1 MKNNLIYTLI
11 VIISILGYSCDE
23 DENGNEIYVKPP
35 IGEGVYDNLHAPEGG
50 DFVKLKFV
58 PDEFGITPQALITDS
73 ENDWD
78 IAFRGTMIIVNGG
91 VKTGS
96 GNEPERVSDY
106 LYSAYIDI
114 LNMNYTSVIKSENLK
129 NEENWD
135 KAGQP
140 KIPNIS
146 GQGWFED
153 DGTYIT
159 PLEGKTIV
167 LRTIDGYYVKIGM
180 YSYYK
185 DAAPPENSSK
195 DDQGYYSFQYSI
207 NTRKGDYYLD

>member
-1 MKNNLIYTLI
+1 MKNKIIITLI
-11 VIISILGYSCDE
+11 VIISILGFSCNKSE
-23 DENGNEIYVKPP
+23 ESKMSIV
-35 IGEGVYDNLHAPEGG
+35 EGVYDNLHAPEEG
-50 DFVKLKFV
+50 DFVKLKFING
-58 PDEFGITPQALITDS
+58 DTPATITDS
-73 ENDWD
+73 EKNWD

-96 GNEPERVSDY
+96 GNEPERLQDIGF
-106 LYSAYIDI
+106 SACIDI
-114 LNMNYTSVIKSENLK
+114 LNKNYDAVSESPYLKSAD
-129 NEENWD
+129 NWD

-159 PLEGKTIV
+159 PLKDKTIV
-167 LRTIDGYYVKIGM
+167 LRTTDNYYVKIGM

-185 DAAPPENSSK
+185 DALPETTE
-195 DDQGYYSFQYSI
+195 DPAYYSFQYSI
-207 NTRKGDYYLD
+207 NPNIRDPKLDD

>member
-1 MKNNLIYTLI
+1 MSKMKNKIIITLI
-11 VIISILGYSCDE
+11 VLISIIGFSCDKSE
-23 DENGNEIYVKPP
+23 ESQMSIV
-35 IGEGVYDNLHAPEGG
+35 EGVYDNLHAPEGG
-50 DFVKLKFV
+50 DFVKLKFING
-58 PDEFGITPQALITDS
+58 DTPATITDS
-73 ENDWD
+73 EKNWD

-96 GNEPERVSDY
+96 GNEPERLQDVSI
-106 LYSAYIDI
+106 SAYIDI
-114 LNMNYTSVIKSENLK
+114 LNKNYDAVSVSPYLENV
-129 NEENWD
+129 ENWD

-159 PLEGKTIV
+159 PLKDKTIV
-167 LRTIDGYYVKIGM
+167 LKTIDNYYVKIGM

-195 DDQGYYSFQYSI
+195 EDQGYYSFKYSF
-207 NTRKGDYYLD
+207 NPNYGSSKLDD

>member
-1 MKNNLIYTLI
+1 MKNKIIITLI
-11 VIISILGYSCDE
+11 VIISILGYSCGDKDE
-23 DENGNEIYVKPP
+23 DTTVKKP
-35 IGEGVYDNLHAPEGG
+35 IVEGFYTNLHAPEGG
-50 DFVKLKFV
+50 DFVKLKFIA
-58 PDEFGITPQALITDS
+58 DISTPEALITNS
-73 ENDWD
+73 ENNWD

-96 GNEPERVSDY
+96 GNEPERALIS
-106 LYSAYIDI
+106 SISSYIDI
-114 LNMNYTSVIKSENLK
+114 LNMNFNDVTISPDLV

-159 PLEGKTIV
+159 PLKDKTIV
-167 LRTIDGYYVKIGM
+167 LRTTDNYYVKIGM

-185 DAAPPENSSK
+185 DALPETT
-195 DDQGYYSFQYSI
+195 DDPAYYSFKYSFNPNYGI
-207 NTRKGDYYLD
+207 STLDD

>member
-1 MKNNLIYTLI
+1 MKNKIIITLI
-11 VIISILGYSCDE
+11 VLISILGFSCKE

-58 PDEFGITPQALITDS
+58 PDKNGITPQALITDS
-73 ENDWD
+73 EKNWD

-114 LNMNYTSVIKSENLK
+114 LNMNYTSVIKSEN
-129 NEENWD
+129 
-135 KAGQP
+135 
-140 KIPNIS
+140 
-146 GQGWFED
+146 
-153 DGTYIT
+153 
-159 PLEGKTIV
+159 
-167 LRTIDGYYVKIGM
+167 
-180 YSYYK
+180 
-185 DAAPPENSSK
+185 
-195 DDQGYYSFQYSI
+195 
-207 NTRKGDYYLD
+207 

>member
-1 MKNNLIYTLI
+1 MKNKIIITLI
-11 VIISILGYSCDE
+11 VIISILGFSCDDKDE
-23 DENGNEIYVKPP
+23 DNIVNKP
-35 IGEGVYDNLHAPEGG
+35 IVEGFYTNLHAPEGG
-50 DFVKLKFV
+50 DFVKLKFIA
-58 PDEFGITPQALITDS
+58 DISTPEALITNS
-73 ENDWD
+73 ENNWD

-96 GNEPERVSDY
+96 GNEPERALIS
-106 LYSAYIDI
+106 SISSYIDI
-114 LNMNYTSVIKSENLK
+114 LNMNFKDVTISPDLV

-159 PLEGKTIV
+159 PLKDKTIV
-167 LRTIDGYYVKIGM
+167 LRTTDNYYVKIGM

-185 DAAPPENSSK
+185 DALPETTE
-195 DDQGYYSFQYSI
+195 DPAYYSFQYSI
-207 NTRKGDYYLD
+207 NPNIRDPKLDD

>member
-1 MKNNLIYTLI
+1 MKNKIIITLI
-11 VIISILGYSCDE
+11 VIISILGFSCDDKDE
-23 DENGNEIYVKPP
+23 DTTVKKP
-35 IGEGVYDNLHAPEGG
+35 IVEGFYTNLHAPEGG
-50 DFVKLKFV
+50 DFVKLKFIV
-58 PDEFGITPQALITDS
+58 GDTPATITDS
-73 ENDWD
+73 EKNWD

-96 GNEPERVSDY
+96 GNEPERALIS
-106 LYSAYIDI
+106 SISSYIDI
-114 LNMNYTSVIKSENLK
+114 LNMNFKDVTISPDLV

-159 PLEGKTIV
+159 PLKDKTIV
-167 LRTIDGYYVKIGM
+167 LRTTDNYYVKIGM

-207 NTRKGDYYLD
+207 NSKKDDYYLD

>member
-23 DENGNEIYVKPP
+23 DDNGQEYIKPP

-58 PDEFGITPQALITDS
+58 PDPSTPKALITDS
-73 ENDWD
+73 ENNWD

-96 GNEPERVSDY
+96 GNEPERVSSPQI
-106 LYSAYIDI
+106 SAYIDI
-114 LNMNYTSVIKSENLK
+114 LNMKYINVIKSENL
-129 NEENWD
+129 EIYGENQD

-159 PLEGKTIV
+159 PLEDKTIV
-167 LRTIDGYYVKIGM
+167 LRTIDDYYVKIGM

-207 NTRKGDYYLD
+207 NTRLGDYYLD

>member
-1 MKNNLIYTLI
+1 MSI
-11 VIISILGYSCDE
+11 V
-23 DENGNEIYVKPP
+23 
-35 IGEGVYDNLHAPEGG
+35 EGVYDNLHAPEGG
-50 DFVKLKFV
+50 DFVKLKFIV
-58 PDEFGITPQALITDS
+58 GDTPATITDS
-73 ENDWD
+73 EKNWD

-96 GNEPERVSDY
+96 GNEPERLQDIGF
-106 LYSAYIDI
+106 SACIDI
-114 LNMNYTSVIKSENLK
+114 LNKNYDAVSESPYLKSAD
-129 NEENWD
+129 NWD

-159 PLEGKTIV
+159 PLKDKTIV
-167 LRTIDGYYVKIGM
+167 LKTIDNYYVKIGM

-185 DAAPPENSSK
+185 DALPETT
-195 DDQGYYSFQYSI
+195 DDPAYYSFKYSFNPNYGI
-207 NTRKGDYYLD
+207 STLDD

>member
-1 MKNNLIYTLI
+1 MKNKIIITLI
-11 VIISILGYSCDE
+11 VIISILGFSCNKSE
-23 DENGNEIYVKPP
+23 ESKMSIV
-35 IGEGVYDNLHAPEGG
+35 EGVYDNLHAPEGG
-50 DFVKLKFV
+50 DFVKLKFIV
-58 PDEFGITPQALITDS
+58 GDTPATITDS
-73 ENDWD
+73 EKNWD

-96 GNEPERVSDY
+96 GNEPER
-106 LYSAYIDI
+106 LQNLGGLSAFIDI
-114 LNMNYTSVIKSENLK
+114 LNKNYDAVSESPYLKSVD
-129 NEENWD
+129 NWD

-159 PLEGKTIV
+159 PLKDKTIV
-167 LRTIDGYYVKIGM
+167 LKTIDNYYVKIGM

-185 DAAPPENSSK
+185 DALPETT
-195 DDQGYYSFQYSI
+195 DDPAYYSFKYSFNPNYGI
-207 NTRKGDYYLD
+207 STLDD

>member
-1 MKNNLIYTLI
+1 MVKLIY
-11 VIISILGYSCDE
+11 
-23 DENGNEIYVKPP
+23 
-35 IGEGVYDNLHAPEGG
+35 DNYK
-50 DFVKLKFV
+50 D
-58 PDEFGITPQALITDS
+58 
-73 ENDWD
+73 N
-78 IAFRGTMIIVNGG
+78 
-91 VKTGS
+91 
-96 GNEPERVSDY
+96 PERLVDR
-106 LYSAYIDI
+106 LINMKIDQKVNIDI
-114 LNMNYTSVIKSENLK
+114 KGE
-129 NEENWD
+129 
-135 KAGQP
+135 GQP

-167 LRTIDGYYVKIGM
+167 LRTIDDYYVKIGM

-207 NTRKGDYYLD
+207 NTKQGDYYLD

>member
-1 MKNNLIYTLI
+1 MKNKIIITLI
-11 VIISILGYSCDE
+11 VLISILGFSCDE
-23 DENGNEIYVKPP
+23 NSDDKYTKPP

-58 PDEFGITPQALITDS
+58 TDRLGITPQALITDS
-73 ENDWD
+73 ENNWD

-96 GNEPERVSDY
+96 PNEPERLSE
-106 LYSAYIDI
+106 LNTSAYIDI
-114 LNMNYTSVIKSENLK
+114 LNMNYTRVVITKNLVDRENH
-129 NEENWD
+129 D

-146 GQGWFED
+146 GQGWFQD

-159 PLEGKTIV
+159 PLEDKTIV
-167 LRTIDGYYVKIGM
+167 LRTIDNYYVKIGM

-185 DAAPPENSSK
+185 DAASPQNSSK

-207 NTRKGDYYLD
+207 NTKKGDLNLD

>member
-1 MKNNLIYTLI
+1 MKNKIIITLI
-11 VIISILGYSCDE
+11 VIISILGYSCGDKDE
-23 DENGNEIYVKPP
+23 DTTVKKP
-35 IGEGVYDNLHAPEGG
+35 IVEGFYTNLHAPEGG
-50 DFVKLKFV
+50 DFVKLKFIA
-58 PDEFGITPQALITDS
+58 DISTPEALITNS
-73 ENDWD
+73 ENNWD

-96 GNEPERVSDY
+96 GNEPERALIS
-106 LYSAYIDI
+106 SISSYIDI
-114 LNMNYTSVIKSENLK
+114 LNMNFKDVTISPDLV

-159 PLEGKTIV
+159 PLKDKTIV
-167 LRTIDGYYVKIGM
+167 LRTTDNYYVKIGM

-185 DAAPPENSSK
+185 DALPETT
-195 DDQGYYSFQYSI
+195 DDPAYYSFQYSI
-207 NTRKGDYYLD
+207 NPNIRDPKLDD

>member
-1 MKNNLIYTLI
+1 MKNKIIITLI
-11 VIISILGYSCDE
+11 VIISILGFSCNKSE
-23 DENGNEIYVKPP
+23 ESKMSIV
-35 IGEGVYDNLHAPEGG
+35 EGVYDNLHAPEGG
-50 DFVKLKFV
+50 DFVKLKFIV
-58 PDEFGITPQALITDS
+58 GDTPATITDS
-73 ENDWD
+73 EKNWD

-96 GNEPERVSDY
+96 GNEPERLQDIGF
-106 LYSAYIDI
+106 SACIDI
-114 LNMNYTSVIKSENLK
+114 LNKNYDAVSESPYLKSAD
-129 NEENWD
+129 NWD

-159 PLEGKTIV
+159 PLKDKTIV
-167 LRTIDGYYVKIGM
+167 LKTIDNYYVKIGM

-207 NTRKGDYYLD
+207 NSKKDDYYLD

>member
-23 DENGNEIYVKPP
+23 DDNGQEYIKPP

-58 PDEFGITPQALITDS
+58 PDPSTPKALITDS
-73 ENDWD
+73 ENNWD

-96 GNEPERVSDY
+96 GNEPERVSSPQI
-106 LYSAYIDI
+106 SAYIDI
-114 LNMNYTSVIKSENLK
+114 LNMNFNDVSKSPELFNR
-129 NEENWD
+129 ENWD

-159 PLEGKTIV
+159 PLKDKTIV
-167 LRTIDGYYVKIGM
+167 LRTTDNYYVKIGM

-185 DAAPPENSSK
+185 DALPETT
-195 DDQGYYSFQYSI
+195 DDPAYYSFKYSFNPNYGI
-207 NTRKGDYYLD
+207 STLDD

>member
-1 MKNNLIYTLI
+1 MCIR
-11 VIISILGYSCDE
+11 DR
-23 DENGNEIYVKPP
+23 
-35 IGEGVYDNLHAPEGG
+35 HAPEGG
-50 DFVKLKFV
+50 DFVKLKFIV
-58 PDEFGITPQALITDS
+58 GDTPATITDS
-73 ENDWD
+73 EKNWD

-96 GNEPERVSDY
+96 GNEPERALIS
-106 LYSAYIDI
+106 SISSYIDI
-114 LNMNYTSVIKSENLK
+114 LNMNFKDVTISPDLV

-167 LRTIDGYYVKIGM
+167 LRTIDEYYVKIGM

-185 DAAPPENSSK
+185 DALPETT
-195 DDQGYYSFQYSI
+195 DDPAYYSFKYSFNPNYGI
-207 NTRKGDYYLD
+207 STLDD

>member
-1 MKNNLIYTLI
+1 M
-11 VIISILGYSCDE
+11 IISILGFSCNKSE
-23 DENGNEIYVKPP
+23 ESKMSIV
-35 IGEGVYDNLHAPEGG
+35 EGVYDNLHAPEGG
-50 DFVKLKFV
+50 DFVKLKFIV
-58 PDEFGITPQALITDS
+58 GDTPATITDS
-73 ENDWD
+73 EKNWD

-96 GNEPERVSDY
+96 GNEPER
-106 LYSAYIDI
+106 LQNLGGLSAFIDI
-114 LNMNYTSVIKSENLK
+114 LNKNYDAVSESPYLKSVD
-129 NEENWD
+129 NWD

-159 PLEGKTIV
+159 PLEDKTIV
-167 LRTIDGYYVKIGM
+167 LRTIDNYYVKIGM

-185 DAAPPENSSK
+185 DALPETT
-195 DDQGYYSFQYSI
+195 DDPAYYSFKYSFNPNYGI
-207 NTRKGDYYLD
+207 STLDD

>member
-1 MKNNLIYTLI
+1 MKNKLIITLI
-11 VIISILGYSCDE
+11 VIISILGYSCGDKDE
-23 DENGNEIYVKPP
+23 DTTVKKP
-35 IGEGVYDNLHAPEGG
+35 IVEGFYTNLHAPEGG
-50 DFVKLKFV
+50 DFVKLKFIA
-58 PDEFGITPQALITDS
+58 DISTPEALITNS
-73 ENDWD
+73 ENNWD

-96 GNEPERVSDY
+96 GNEPERLQD
-106 LYSAYIDI
+106 LGISACIDI
-114 LNMNYTSVIKSENLK
+114 LNKNYDAVSESPYLKSVD
-129 NEENWD
+129 NWD

-159 PLEGKTIV
+159 PLKDKTIV
-167 LRTIDGYYVKIGM
+167 LRTTDNYYVKIGM

-185 DAAPPENSSK
+185 DALPETTE
-195 DDQGYYSFQYSI
+195 DPAYYSFQYSI
-207 NTRKGDYYLD
+207 NPNIRDPKLDD

>member
-1 MKNNLIYTLI
+1 MSKMKNKIIITLI
-11 VIISILGYSCDE
+11 VLISILGFSCNKSE
-23 DENGNEIYVKPP
+23 ESKMSIV
-35 IGEGVYDNLHAPEGG
+35 EGVYDNLHAPEGG
-50 DFVKLKFV
+50 DFVKLKFING
-58 PDEFGITPQALITDS
+58 DTPATITDS
-73 ENDWD
+73 EKNWD

-96 GNEPERVSDY
+96 GNEPERLQDVSI
-106 LYSAYIDI
+106 SAYIDI
-114 LNMNYTSVIKSENLK
+114 LNKNYDAVSVSPYLKSV
-129 NEENWD
+129 ENWD

-140 KIPNIS
+140 KIPNKS

-159 PLEGKTIV
+159 PLEDKTIV
-167 LRTIDGYYVKIGM
+167 LRTIDNYYVKIGM

-185 DAAPPENSSK
+185 DAASPQNSSK

-207 NTRKGDYYLD
+207 NTKKGDLNLD

>member
-1 MKNNLIYTLI
+1 MKNKIIITLI
-11 VIISILGYSCDE
+11 VIISILGFSCKE

-35 IGEGVYDNLHAPEGG
+35 IAEGVYDNLHAPEGG

-58 PDEFGITPQALITDS
+58 PDKFGITPQALITDS

-146 GQGWFED
+146 GQGWFKD

-167 LRTIDGYYVKIGM
+167 LRTIDEYYVKIGM

-185 DAAPPENSSK
+185 DAAPPENSSTE
-195 DDQGYYSFQYSI
+195 DQGYYSFQYSI
-207 NTRKGDYYLD
+207 NSKKDDYYLD